1 MSSLDEKTEYELR
14 KKRTDLVNYIK
25 LIDEEL
31 KKRTKVK
38 PPSIVKQLF
47 YGGDVKP
54 VPPPPAPK
62 KTKTAATKTKSSSK
76 ASASAS
82 ASRTVTPR
90 SNIIRGTVANMKDIL
105 RKNDIPFKSS
115 DKKDDLIAKIRDN
128 GLINKVETKRVTE
141 KDKREK
147 EVRAT
152 VKEMKTILLK
162 NSVSF
167 KSTLKKDEL
176 CALIRDNHLVRQA
189 EAFHMKN
196 TK

>member
-1 MSSLDEKTEYELR
+1 MSSLNEKTERELR

-31 KKRTKVK
+31 EKRTKVK

-54 VPPPPAPK
+54 TPPPPAPK
-62 KTKTAATKTKSSSK
+62 KKKNTTTKSSSK
-76 ASASAS
+76 SSTFT
-82 ASRTVTPR
+82 SRTVTPR
-90 SNIIRGTVANMKDIL
+90 SNIIRGTVADMKDIL
-105 RKNDIPFKSS
+105 RKNNITFKSN
-115 DKKDDLIAKIRDN
+115 DKKDDLIAKIREN

-147 EVRAT
+147 DVRAT
-152 VKEMKTILLK
+152 VKEMKTILST
-162 NSVSF
+162 NSISF

-189 EAFHMKN
+189 EALHMKN

>member
-31 KKRTKVK
+31 EKRTKVK

-47 YGGDVKP
+47 YGGDVKSA
-54 VPPPPAPK
+54 PPPPAPK
-62 KTKTAATKTKSSSK
+62 KTKKATKTKSSSK
-76 ASASAS
+76 ASAS

-90 SNIIRGTVANMKDIL
+90 SNIIRGTVADMKDIL

-128 GLINKVETKRVTE
+128 GLINKVETKRVME

-147 EVRAT
+147 DVRAT

-176 CALIRDNHLVRQA
+176 CALVRDNHLVRQA
-189 EAFHMKN
+189 EALHMKN

>member
-1 MSSLDEKTEYELR
+1 MSSLNEKTEHELR

-31 KKRTKVK
+31 EKRTKVK

-54 VPPPPAPK
+54 TPPPPAPK
-62 KTKTAATKTKSSSK
+62 KTKKTAAKTKSSSK
-76 ASASAS
+76 SSTS
-82 ASRTVTPR
+82 TSTSRTVTPR
-90 SNIIRGTVANMKDIL
+90 SNIIRGTVADMKDIL
-105 RKNDIPFKSS
+105 RKNNITFKSN
-115 DKKDDLIAKIRDN
+115 DKKDDLIAKIREN

-147 EVRAT
+147 DVRAT
-152 VKEMKTILLK
+152 VKEMKTILST
-162 NSVSF
+162 NSISF

-189 EAFHMKN
+189 EALHMKN